1 MIVWD
6 LRNILVVIL
15 GFARSNAMLLCE
27 VSNCFLFLYV
37 GSHRELALQ
46 SLGCPRQKESR
57 KESSILGEMGDLLL
71 FFYLEF
77 HP

>member
-15 GFARSNAMLLCE
+15 GLARSNAMQ
-27 VSNCFLFLYV
+27 VSNCFLFLYG

-57 KESSILGEMGDLLL
+57 AESSILGEMGEH
-71 FFYLEF
+71 YSI
-77 HP
+77 